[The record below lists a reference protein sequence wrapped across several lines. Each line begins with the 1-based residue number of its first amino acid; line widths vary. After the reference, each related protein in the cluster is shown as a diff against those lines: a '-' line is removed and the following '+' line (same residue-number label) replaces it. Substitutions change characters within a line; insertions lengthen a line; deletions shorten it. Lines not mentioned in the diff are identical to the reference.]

1 MSQFI
6 REELS
11 VTQTVIMSQCH
22 KCVTSVTQV
31 GHVSQCHSS
40 EKKGA
45 WHKLSQCHKYVT
57 IPQVRHNVTM
67 SQMCHNVTS
76 ETQCHNV
83 TMSQMCHNVTMS
95 QICHNVTSETQCHN
109 VTNVSQVE
117 HIQSQ
122 CHSSEKKEA
131 WHKLSEKKWHCT
143 DKRHDT
149 NIHNLP
155 NRDTNVT
162 VIAVWRIKC
171 CLLWQCC
178 DQTFYLLALWWSVHQ
193 PSVSSEL
200 ERPFSNPISLCR
212 PKKKVYVSIRQQTK
226 LLSLKF
232 LYVTICVF
240 DITVMV
246 LVC

>member
-57 IPQVRHNVTM
+57 MSQVR
-67 SQMCHNVTS
+67 
-76 ETQCHNV
+76 
-83 TMSQMCHNVTMS
+83 
-95 QICHNVTSETQCHN
+95 HN